1 MYKLQTLPNGV
12 RLLTV
17 PMPATQTFTILVM
30 VATGSRYES
39 RALNGISHFLEHM
52 FFKGTAKRPSA
63 FAISSALDKV
73 GGEFNAFT
81 SKEYTGYYAKVDGAH
96 ALLALDVIADILLH
110 SKFERREI
118 ERERGVI
125 LEEINMYEN
134 NPILHIEDLFESC
147 LYGDTPAGWDTIGT
161 KANVKNFSRNDF
173 LSYWRSHYQS
183 RNMVIALAG
192 RFHSKD
198 ASISKKFFREIPAGA
213 KNKTIISLRPQTT
226 PALKVKEQKTQ
237 QTNLSIG
244 VRAYSYFDSNYPTL
258 KLLGII
264 LGASMS
270 SRLFIAVRER
280 RGLAYQVHTNVE
292 GYADSGYLTT
302 NIGASADKIE
312 AAVKVVLR
320 EYRRIAKE
328 LVSAAELKKAKDYF
342 KGKVALQLESSENMA
357 SWFSRQAVLGLP
369 LLTAKEH
376 IEEIMRV
383 SRTDVKRVANQIFQN
398 NGLNLAVIGYRIN
411 TGGLTKILKL

>member
-1 MYKLQTLPNGV
+1 MGSFALANEEMTEDILKMY
-12 RLLTV
+12 RLLDFCLDRNLKDETRDSRSLMALYAV
-17 PMPATQTFTILVM
+17 LKYGVDNLDIFDYVKNEELKFNLGYDVNKKLKLPTALEINKRIEEIAKEGEYFVTERDETHNQLLVLRPLDKFTKDWNQKKLTTKDQLEKCFSADNHSYSYLKVRGGDKMLSGEKEQLRYSLVEILIKN
-30 VATGSRYES
+30 AGE
-39 RALNGISHFLEHM
+39 
-52 FFKGTAKRPSA
+52 
-63 FAISSALDKV
+63 ISSGL
-73 GGEFNAFT
+73 
-81 SKEYTGYYAKVDGAH
+81 KEAMAKH
-96 ALLALDVIADILLH
+96 
-110 SKFERREI
+110 
-118 ERERGVI
+118 
-125 LEEINMYEN
+125 
-134 NPILHIEDLFESC
+134 
-147 LYGDTPAGWDTIGT
+147 TPFQDNIRAE
-161 KANVKNFSRNDF
+161 
-173 LSYWRSHYQS
+173 Q
-183 RNMVIALAG
+183 
-192 RFHSKD
+192 
-198 ASISKKFFREIPAGA
+198 
-213 KNKTIISLRPQTT
+213 KNKTNSFPAPQTA
-226 PALKVKEQKTQ
+226 PVLKVKEQKTE

-312 AAVKVVLR
+312 AAVKVVLL

-411 TGGLTKILKL
+411 TGGLTKILKI

>member
-17 PMPATQTFTILVM
+17 PMPATQAFTILVM

-173 LSYWRSHYQS
+173 LSYWRSHYQG
-183 RNMVIALAG
+183 RNLVIALAG
-192 RFHSKD
+192 RFKTKD
-198 ASISKKFFREIPAGA
+198 VSVSKKFFREIPAGT
-213 KNKTIISLRPQTT
+213 KNKTNSFPAPQTA
-226 PALKVKEQKTQ
+226 PVLKVKEQKTE

-302 NIGASADKIE
+302 NIGASADNIE